1 MSTTSNAHKS
11 RYTAANR
18 RRFMAAVGAGAAVVF
33 SGSQCS
39 AGKRGKRQE
48 LFTRGHKVQIEG
60 NPEEIIGE
68 AYQLGHEYEKNHGG
82 CAQCAIAALQDAV
95 PFVTRDQGVFR
106 AGSCLDGGATPTGLQ
121 NCGAFTGSGIV
132 IGNLCG
138 RTRGRRGK
146 EFRGGSRCSHDL
158 IRKVCK
164 RFEEEYGSVL
174 CKDVKKGAGGDCPKV
189 VGTAAKW
196 TAEVLLEEFTDYR
209 RTEDAD

>member
-1 MSTTSNAHKS
+1 MSSTGNTHENRSA
-11 RYTAANR
+11 TANR
-18 RRFMAAVGAGAAVVF
+18 RRFMAVVGAGAAVVF
-33 SGSQCS
+33 SGSQRT
-39 AGKRGKRQE
+39 AGKRVKRQE
-48 LFTRGHKVQIEG
+48 VFTRGHQVEIDG
-60 NPEEIIGE
+60 DPEEIIAK

-82 CAQCAIAALQDAV
+82 CAQCTVAALQDAV
-95 PFVTRDQGVFR
+95 AFVPRDQGVFR
-106 AGSCLDGGATPTGLQ
+106 AGSCLDGGATPTGLH

-146 EFRGGSRCSHDL
+146 EFRGGSGFSHDL

-174 CKDVKKGAGGDCPKV
+174 CQDVKKGAGSDCPKV

-196 TAEVLLEEFTDYR
+196 TAEVLLEEFTDYGK
-209 RTEDAD
+209 TEDAD